1 MRLPPPL
8 ANFSLISLNI
18 SSISRLFDRTTRIVE
33 SERRKK
39 FCSEKLDIFFVLENR
54 NRISSRDMKDI
65 KIRILFVTMN
75 IYLSFLMHSLYN
87 LELDCSSSNISK
99 LVRDI
104 S

>member
-1 MRLPPPL
+1 
-8 ANFSLISLNI
+8 
-18 SSISRLFDRTTRIVE
+18 
-33 SERRKK
+33 
-39 FCSEKLDIFFVLENR
+39 
-54 NRISSRDMKDI
+54 MKDI

-75 IYLSFLMHSLYN
+75 IYLSLLMHSLYN

>member
-1 MRLPPPL
+1 
-8 ANFSLISLNI
+8 
-18 SSISRLFDRTTRIVE
+18 
-33 SERRKK
+33 
-39 FCSEKLDIFFVLENR
+39 
-54 NRISSRDMKDI
+54 MKDI

-75 IYLSFLMHSLYN
+75 IYLSLLMHSLHN

>member
-18 SSISRLFDRTTRIVE
+18 SSISRPLTKRHRIRAEEEVLF
-33 SERRKK
+33 
-39 FCSEKLDIFFVLENR
+39 DIFFVLENR

-75 IYLSFLMHSLYN
+75 IYLSLLMHSLHN